1 MATAM
6 LQTKESRTRLARIL
20 LVVSDVCPEIMQ
32 ELLLNSIPPRTLFN
46 MIQNDKK
53 MKDNLNSKKQKIVQ
67 DMFHKG
73 YADIDVTFAYNMY
86 KLLKY
91 FNLIRTPLQNWGRE
105 PRSCDLLVSDD
116 VERIHHWRNS
126 VCHRASKEVSETEL
140 QKYFTDC
147 IEVGR
152 RFDKEFHRHLNFGYF
167 IKILA
172 LQTQSIDAATEAKY
186 TNALEEICEL
196 KLQIRHTMKND
207 KTLDIYYGIDIESLM
222 QETNEMDRQLYN

>member
-1 MATAM
+1 M

-20 LVVSDVCPEIMQ
+20 LVVSDVYPEIMQ

-46 MIQNDKK
+46 MIRNDKK
-53 MKDNLNSKKQKIVQ
+53 MKANLNSKEQKIVQ
-67 DMFHKG
+67 DMNQKG
-73 YADIDVTFAYNMY
+73 FADVDVTFAY

-91 FNLIRTPLQNWGRE
+91 FNLIPTPTQNWGRE
-105 PRSCDLLVSDD
+105 PRPCDLSVSDD

-147 IEVGR
+147 IEIGR
-152 RFDKEFHRHLNFGYF
+152 RFDKEFHKQLNFGYF
-167 IKILA
+167 SKISA
-172 LQTQSIDAATEAKY
+172 LQTQSIDAETEAKY

-196 KLQIRHTMKND
+196 KCK
-207 KTLDIYYGIDIESLM
+207 
-222 QETNEMDRQLYN
+222 